1 MKLDQTIRNLTSG
14 DLGFPLVVI
23 RLGVTLLKKTRV
35 EYLLDMFE
43 GRGEKEQRDLVY
55 VERLQMIGWN
65 YLGSWSYLKEWV
77 WNL

>member
-14 DLGFPLVVI
+14 DLWFPLVVI
-23 RLGVTLLKKTRV
+23 QLGVTRLKKTRV

>member
-1 MKLDQTIRNLTSG
+1 M
-14 DLGFPLVVI
+14 VI